1 MIYREAGQFRT
12 SYAQDSQLLP
22 LRQDRL
28 GMALMMV
35 VAFVVIP
42 FASNDYWLSAI
53 LIPWLI
59 LSLVALGQNILMGY
73 AGQLSLG
80 SAGFMAAGAFACYN
94 LILRVP
100 GIPFVVA
107 ILLSG
112 VCAALIGIVFGLPSL
127 RIRGLYLA
135 VATLA
140 SQFFIVWALDKFGWF
155 KNYDPAGV
163 ITAQKIVIF
172 GHNFASPR
180 EKYWVVLVIV
190 AALALAAKNMARGSI
205 GRGWMAMRDMD
216 VAAEVM
222 GLSLLRTKLQAFAIS
237 SFYCGVG
244 GALFAFAYLQTVEP
258 SAFNIDLSFR
268 ILFMIIIGGTRHDPW
283 LLPGRRVH
291 SADASFPEHV
301 LSHRVRQSRRRDH
314 HVGARAS
321 HLRRDDHHVP
331 DLRTAR
337 PGTALATSQGKVAAM
352 AVSALTKTRC
362 PTHRIFAG
370 RCAASLPTSDDCQRP
385 FI

>member
-1 MIYREAGQFRT
+1 MIYREAGQFFT
-12 SYAQDSQLLP
+12 TYAQDRQLLP
-22 LRQDRL
+22 LKQDRV
-28 GMALMMV
+28 GMALMLV
-35 VAFVVIP
+35 VAFVLIP
-42 FASNDYWLSAI
+42 YGASDYWLSAI

-107 ILLSG
+107 VTLSG
-112 VCAALIGIVFGLPSL
+112 LIAAVVGIVFGLPSL

-140 SQFFIVWALDKFGWF
+140 SQFFIVWGLDKFGWF

-163 ITAQKIVIF
+163 ITAQEIVVLGRAF
-172 GHNFASPR
+172 DTPQ
-180 EKYWVVLVIV
+180 EKYMVVLVIV
-190 AALALAAKNMARGSI
+190 AVLALLAKNMARGST
-205 GRGWMAMRDMD
+205 GRAWRAVRDMD

-244 GALFAFAYLQTVEP
+244 GALYAFAYLQTVEP
-258 SAFNIDLSFR
+258 SAFTIDLSFR
-268 ILFMIIIGGTRHDPW
+268 ILFMVIIGGLGTIMGSFLGAGFILLMPIFLNVLFHAMFGNAIDATLISAVEQVIFGVMIIAFLIFEPLGLARLWQLAKERLRLWPFRH
-283 LLPGRRVH
+283 
-291 SADASFPEHV
+291 
-301 LSHRVRQSRRRDH
+301 
-314 HVGARAS
+314 
-321 HLRRDDHHVP
+321 
-331 DLRTAR
+331 
-337 PGTALATSQGKVAAM
+337 
-352 AVSALTKTRC
+352 
-362 PTHRIFAG
+362 
-370 RCAASLPTSDDCQRP
+370 
-385 FI
+385 